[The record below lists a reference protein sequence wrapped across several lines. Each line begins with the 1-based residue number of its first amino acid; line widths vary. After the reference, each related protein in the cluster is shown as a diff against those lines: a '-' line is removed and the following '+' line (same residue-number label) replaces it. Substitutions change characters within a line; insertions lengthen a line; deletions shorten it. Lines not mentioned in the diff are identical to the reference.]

1 MAARIVVGKN
11 EKNNYGKRF
20 GFVLLTSWAGNRLG
34 ITYRKGAK
42 TRFKVTGAS
51 RPDCVVVG

>member
-1 MAARIVVGKN
+1 M
-11 EKNNYGKRF
+11 
-20 GFVLLTSWAGNRLG
+20 LLTSWMRNRLG

-51 RPDCVVVG
+51 RPDVVVVCWHVVVDQRDGDVKSHALLG